1 MPIWIYCATNDYNLF
16 YGGSSVYQIVQVHI
30 TLNSFIAC
38 YYMGVIWVVDTNES
52 IYIYIQSYSSKNI
65 YIQSQRVSV
74 KMKNPNFQQ
83 SSNIYDFLVLI
94 SQNLWNFEL
103 QKCNTMRLSF
113 PKHPVDITSA
123 SFFALLY
130 MKQGYLYYLSAWE
143 SCSHT
148 CITCRVDVAN
158 KLSIWYSL
166 YICLF

>member
-1 MPIWIYCATNDYNLF
+1 MLFHGCHMSSRYKWIYIYI
-16 YGGSSVYQIVQVHI
+16 Y
-30 TLNSFIAC
+30 
-38 YYMGVIWVVDTNES
+38 
-52 IYIYIQSYSSKNI
+52 IYIYIQSYLSKNI
-65 YIQSQRVSV
+65 YIQSQHVSV

-130 MKQGYLYYLSAWE
+130 MKQ
-143 SCSHT
+143 SCFHLHT
-148 CITCRVDVAN
+148 ITCSTIYQHEKVVPT
-158 KLSIWYSL
+158 LVL
-166 YICLF
+166 HVGLM

>member
-1 MPIWIYCATNDYNLF
+1 MPIWIYCATRDYNLF
-16 YGGSSVYQIVQVHI
+16 YGGSSVYQIVQVYI

-38 YYMGVIWVVDTNES
+38 YYMCVIWVVDTNES
-52 IYIYIQSYSSKNI
+52 IYIYIYIQSYLSKNL
-65 YIQSQRVSV
+65 YIQSQHVSL

-123 SFFALLY
+123 SFLLY
-130 MKQGYLYYLSAWE
+130 YIW
-143 SCSHT
+143 
-148 CITCRVDVAN
+148 N
-158 KLSIWYSL
+158 KAIF
-166 YICLF
+166 ICTQLLAVLFISMRKLFPH